1 LRLLRH
7 EEGLRQKENREKAK
21 AIPSDVHVGKQDFM
35 YRRPVEKEK
44 PIAHRSPRTGKHNIV
59 HVMSN
64 FAETEPAGDSN
75 TLKTIQS
82 LAASSPLM
90 RAKAHQQH
98 SEPGYSFDR
107 TGESPAHLPKAGR
120 RSPEELGSQAEDMDD
135 DVVSLLKTKSKYA
148 EEQSPVRINQ
158 QLSSLEEPGIDKLKL
173 VARGP
178 LGAKA
183 TLHSTASKAPSPSN

>member
-1 LRLLRH
+1 MRILRY
-7 EEGLRQKENREKAK
+7 EEGLRQKANREKAK
-21 AIPSDVHVGKQDFM
+21 AIPSDVHLGKQDFI

-64 FAETEPAGDSN
+64 FAEIEPAGDSN

-82 LAASSPLM
+82 LATSSPLM

-98 SEPGYSFDR
+98 SEPGHSFDR
-107 TGESPAHLPKAGR
+107 TGESPPHLPKAGR

-148 EEQSPVRINQ
+148 EEQSPVI
-158 QLSSLEEPGIDKLKL
+158 
-173 VARGP
+173 
-178 LGAKA
+178 
-183 TLHSTASKAPSPSN
+183 H